1 MSAAA
6 NTPAVP
12 ALRPHI
18 ASRILALRAQRVML
32 DADLAEL
39 YGVETRVL
47 IQAIKRNALRF
58 PADFMFQLSA
68 EEFANLR
75 SQIVISSFGTGP
87 GSGYGGRR
95 YAPYA
100 FTEQGVAMLST
111 VLNSERAVVI
121 NIEIMR
127 TFVRVRTLG
136 SSQQDLAKQLAELQ
150 DKTESLAMSHE
161 TFSRNTRNQLKQVF
175 DTLRELM
182 TPPEPHK
189 RPIGFVHPKEGK
201 DAEAAAKSKAI
212 KTIKSAKAVKVVS
225 VAKSKAKK

>member
-1 MSAAA
+1 MS
-6 NTPAVP
+6 AVP
-12 ALRPHI
+12 ALQPHI
-18 ASRILALRAQRVML
+18 ASRILALREQRVML

-47 IQAIKRNALRF
+47 IQAIKRNAVRF
-58 PADFMFQLSA
+58 PADFMFQLDA
-68 EEFANLR
+68 DEYAALR
-75 SQIVISSFGTGP
+75 SQFVISNVAGVG
-87 GSGYGGRR
+87 GGRGGRR

-127 TFVRVRTLG
+127 TFVKVRTLA
-136 SSQQDLAKQLAELQ
+136 STQQDLAKQLVELQ
-150 DKTESLAMSHE
+150 DKTESLAMSYD

-182 TPPEPHK
+182 TPPEPTK
-189 RPIGFVHPKEGK
+189 RPIGFVTLEEKAK
-201 DAEAAAKSKAI
+201 AKSTAAKA
-212 KTIKSAKAVKVVS
+212 
-225 VAKSKAKK
+225 AKKK